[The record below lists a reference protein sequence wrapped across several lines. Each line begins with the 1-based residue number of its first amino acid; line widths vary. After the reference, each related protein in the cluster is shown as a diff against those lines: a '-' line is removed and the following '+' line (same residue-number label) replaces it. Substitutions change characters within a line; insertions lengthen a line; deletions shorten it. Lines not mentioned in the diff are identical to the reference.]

1 MARSLNQCN
10 FIGNLGNDPEIKYM
24 ASGGAVANLSLA
36 VSDDYKDKNSGQ
48 NVEQTEW
55 VRVTAF
61 GKLAE
66 IIGEYVKKGS
76 KIYCSGKM
84 KTRKWQDNT
93 GADRWTTEVVIHD
106 MQMLDSRGGDGQ
118 QQQASPQQ
126 QRQAQQQQQAAPQ
139 QQRQAPQQQAPKPQ
153 QQAPVDDFT
162 DDIPFAPM
170 LHQYGKM
177 ALYLI

>member
-10 FIGNLGNDPEIKYM
+10 FIGNLGNDPEIRYM
-24 ASGGAVANLSLA
+24 TSGAAVANLSLA
-36 VSDDYKDKNSGQ
+36 VSDDYKDKQSGQ

-55 VRVTAF
+55 VRISAF

-66 IIGEYVKKGS
+66 IIGEYLKKGS

-93 GADRWTTEVVIHD
+93 GADRWTTEVIIHD

-118 QQQASPQQ
+118 QNNQ
-126 QRQAQQQQQAAPQ
+126 APQ
-139 QQRQAPQQQAPKPQ
+139 QQRPAQNNQQQVPQQQSA
-153 QQAPVDDFT
+153 QADDFI
-162 DDIPFAPM
+162 DDIPF
-170 LHQYGKM
+170 
-177 ALYLI
+177 

>member
-118 QQQASPQQ
+118 QGQQQ
-126 QRQAQQQQQAAPQ
+126 QRSAPQ
-139 QQRQAPQQQAPKPQ
+139 QQRPAQNNQQQQSPA
-153 QQAPVDDFT
+153 DDFS
-162 DDIPFAPM
+162 DDIPFAPPY
-170 LHQYGKM
+170 HQFGKM
-177 ALYLI
+177 AVYSI

>member
-36 VSDDYKDKNSGQ
+36 VSDDYKDKTSGQ

-61 GKLAE
+61 GRLAE

-93 GADRWTTEVVIHD
+93 GADRWTTEVIIHD
-106 MQMLDSRGGDGQ
+106 MQMLDSRGGDQ
-118 QQQASPQQ
+118 QGGNQ
-126 QRQAQQQQQAAPQ
+126 
-139 QQRQAPQQQAPKPQ
+139 QAPQQQNRVAPQ
-153 QQAPVDDFT
+153 QQKPQHNAQSSPAEPNSSPDFSDFD
-162 DDIPFAPM
+162 DDIPF
-170 LHQYGKM
+170 
-177 ALYLI
+177 